1 MRGFHR
7 EGSQHKPIT
16 TRECKNLRLF
26 SKTVLTDLLRGF
38 VLPLTLRMLGNFV
51 IDGGDVVLVLVVV
64 GITTA

>member
-1 MRGFHR
+1 
-7 EGSQHKPIT
+7 
-16 TRECKNLRLF
+16 LRLF